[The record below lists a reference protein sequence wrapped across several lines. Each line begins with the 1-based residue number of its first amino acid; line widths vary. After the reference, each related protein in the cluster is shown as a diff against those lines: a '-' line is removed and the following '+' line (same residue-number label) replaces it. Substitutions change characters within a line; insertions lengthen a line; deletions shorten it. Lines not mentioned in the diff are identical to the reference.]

1 MKKRFIKTF
10 LIVCLVFLASFG
22 ASCKKKC
29 KEHDYVDGVC
39 SKCEAV
45 DPDYK
50 PHVHEFVEGT
60 CECGEVDPNYV
71 SPLDQ
76 FKVAMAE
83 LETATST
90 INCDMVTTMSY
101 ESGSQSVT
109 MTQKSQLYIESSSTE
124 TYTVTTLE
132 DEKTYTYAV
141 QEGEDVKSYYKKN
154 AIWVLLEVIPAD
166 EYSGM
171 EDFLDVEVIDAF
183 TLKNDVW
190 VGDVETLSNIF
201 AKLIEDNFFNS
212 NLDGM
217 TLKKIAI
224 KKYNITVTDG
234 KISLVDIEIFMRV
247 KYSGMTIEYT
257 IEMPMLISKIGET
270 KVTVP
275 VFIHI
280 E

>member
-1 MKKRFIKTF
+1 MKKIIIKTILF
-10 LIVCLVFLASFG
+10 VCLVLIVGFSV
-22 ASCKKKC
+22 SCDKKC
-29 KEHDYVDGVC
+29 KEHDYVEGVC
-39 SKCEAV
+39 SKCEA
-45 DPDYK
+45 
-50 PHVHEFVEGT
+50 
-60 CECGEVDPNYV
+60 VDPNYV

-76 FKVAMAE
+76 FKAAMAE
-83 LETATST
+83 LETETST
-90 INCDMVTTMSY
+90 INCDMVTIMSY

-109 MTQKSQLYIESSSTE
+109 ITQNSQLYIESSSTE

-141 QEGEDVKSYYKKN
+141 QEGENVKSYYKKN

-166 EYSGM
+166 DYSGM
-171 EDFLDVEVIDAF
+171 EDFLDVEAIDAF

-201 AKLIEDNFFNS
+201 VKLIEDNFFNS

-275 VFIHI
+275 VFIPM